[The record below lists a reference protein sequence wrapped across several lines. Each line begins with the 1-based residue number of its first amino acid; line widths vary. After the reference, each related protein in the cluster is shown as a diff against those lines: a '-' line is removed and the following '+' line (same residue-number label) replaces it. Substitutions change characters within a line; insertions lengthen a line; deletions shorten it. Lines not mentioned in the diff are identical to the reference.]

1 MSEENTAT
9 VVRAFLEGILSG
21 QVEQAIS
28 NYFASDGVVEN
39 PLPEPIPFGGIY
51 HGPDGVRQYMARIA
65 ETLDIELF
73 EIDEVLAAGDRVVVV
88 GRETSRFK
96 QTGRRYHMDW
106 VHVNRLRDGRIVHMR
121 EYNDTAAMLAAIT

>member
-51 HGPDGVRQYMARIA
+51 HGPDGVRKCVTR
-65 ETLDIELF
+65 
-73 EIDEVLAAGDRVVVV
+73 G
-88 GRETSRFK
+88 SRLC
-96 QTGRRYHMDW
+96 GRRGTRH
-106 VHVNRLRDGRIVHMR
+106 RRGRPS
-121 EYNDTAAMLAAIT
+121 AP